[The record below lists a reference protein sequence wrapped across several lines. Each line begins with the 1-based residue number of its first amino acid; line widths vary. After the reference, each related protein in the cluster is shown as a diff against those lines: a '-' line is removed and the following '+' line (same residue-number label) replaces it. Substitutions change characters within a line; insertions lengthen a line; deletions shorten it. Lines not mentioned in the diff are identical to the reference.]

1 MATQKPGEWANS
13 LLARFEEQLPYRTGP
28 HGTQARL
35 SIDQT
40 MTCLI
45 QISRY
50 RFSLVISGLTK
61 MLQRVNEIFQPPACR
76 GHEPERCCYDSLIII
91 LETLE
96 RCLSGQ
102 SKDTARFEEAMNVKL
117 LLREICQFIDIQN
130 ENNQNAASLKALA
143 SKVLYALSQ
152 NHFGA
157 VFNRISARLQELSTC
172 SEENPD
178 YSDIELIQHIDLD
191 VNRLTKLLTET
202 IQKFKSLKKSAH
214 LILLNSLEKALWNWI
229 EFHPKEFEDL
239 QRNPN
244 DELSKCCET
253 FFDILDSYA
262 ENKKARS
269 AVWPLQ
275 IMLLVLSPK
284 VLEEIVNADSG
295 APCSPRHLKKK
306 HFMEGI
312 KKGLGAHASSK
323 QSTES
328 AAIACVKLCKASTY
342 ININDSSNV
351 TFQLVQSVIN
361 DLKALLFNPAKP
373 FSRGQGFN
381 FQDIDLMIDCWVS
394 CFRIKPHNNEALK
407 VCLSLNS
414 PPAYHFVIV
423 SSLLKIVTQAR
434 LPWWPQIDLV
444 YARSGELRALFTDT
458 LNKATQ
464 GYIAHTPLRMITSL
478 TLKSKDAQ
486 SRLTRPDEGPAHKA
500 LLLLMVRLIH
510 ADPMLLLNSLGKA
523 GHEVQSSTLELING
537 LVSLVH
543 QPTMPDVAQE
553 AMEALLALH
562 SPDKIEVWNPEAP
575 INTFWDVSS
584 QVLFSISQKLIQ
596 HQIANYTD
604 VLKWLREILICR
616 NTFLQRHKDYANVGS
631 QIAICRQAH
640 IKLEVVFF
648 MYLWSVDLDA
658 VMVSLSC
665 FGLLCEE
672 AEIRSGSDEL
682 TVGFILPNYH
692 LYQELSHASS
702 TLTTQSVESR
712 YNFYEHTQGRVA
724 LQKNIMSLMRK
735 IEHCVNGVQPA
746 WEETFRNW
754 EVTSKLLQNY
764 PKGKPEEGQAEVFH
778 RTMGKRRASHQSS
791 EHDLEE
797 QITEWANMTWFQLA
811 LGGVCLQKPRNQRL
825 AQSQILPIGVSGP
838 SLMQSTTSLSSSSS
852 GRGSMHPIMGSL
864 VSSMGGGSQDVQ
876 YCPVTQFIGQL
887 LRLLVCNNEK
897 FGPQIQKHV
906 KELVGQEM
914 SAQLYPILFD
924 QIRAIVEKF
933 FDQQGQV
940 VVTDINTQFI
950 EHTIYIMKSVLD
962 GRQSKDQ
969 NDQPSNAEHLGVTSI
984 ENLMLAIVRYVRHL
998 DMTVHAIHIKTKLCQ
1013 LVEVMMKRRDDL
1025 AFRQEMKFRNKL
1037 VEYLTD
1043 WVMGTSHQIAPP
1055 SSGDVTI
1062 ITRDLDQA
1070 CMEAVAALLRG
1081 LPLQPEESDRGDL
1094 MDAKS
1099 ALFLKYFTLFMNL
1112 LNDCVDGSEADKDTN
1127 NPPLL
1132 PPRPRVAAGKL
1143 TALRNA
1149 TIQAMSNLLSANI
1162 DSGLMH
1168 SIDLGYNPD
1177 LQTRA
1182 AFMEVLTQILQQ
1194 GTEFDTL
1201 AESVMADR
1209 FEQLV
1214 QLVTMISDK
1223 GELPIAMAL
1232 ASVVTT
1238 SQMDELAR
1246 VLVTLFD
1253 AKHLLS
1259 PLLWNMFYREVEVSD
1274 CMQTLFRGNS
1284 LGSKIMAFCFKI
1296 YGASYLQGLLEPLIR
1311 PLLDDPVTS
1320 FEVDPARLE
1329 ASEDIEVNRKNLIAL
1344 TQKVF
1349 DAIVNSADRFPPQL
1363 RSMCHCLY
1371 QVLSKR
1377 FPNLLQNNIGAVG
1390 TVIFL
1395 RFINPAIVSPQEL
1408 GIVGK
1413 QVPTQIKRGL
1423 MLMSKIL
1430 QNIANHVEF
1439 SKEQHMLCFNDFL
1452 RMHFEGGRRF
1462 FIQIASDCETVD
1474 QTSHSMSFISDAN
1487 VLALHRLLWSHQERI
1502 GDYLSSSRDHK
1513 AVGRRPFDKMATLLA
1528 YLGPPEHK
1536 PVDSH
1541 LLFSSYAR
1549 WSSIDMSST
1558 NFEEIM
1564 VKHQMH
1570 EKEEFKTLKS
1580 MNIFY
1585 QAGTSKAG
1593 NPVFYYIARRYKIGE
1608 TNGDLLIYHVI
1619 LTLKPFCH
1627 SPFEV
1632 VIDFTHTCS
1641 DNRFRTEFLQ
1651 KWFYVLPEVAYENLH
1666 AAYIYN
1672 CNSWVR
1678 EYTKFHDRI
1687 LAPLKGCRK
1696 LIFLDSPARLNDVI
1710 DPEQQKLPGATLSL
1724 DEDLKVFN
1732 NALKLSHKDTKVA
1745 IKVGP
1750 TALQITSA
1758 EKTKVLAHSVLLND
1772 VYYASEIEEVCL
1784 VDDNQFTLSIA
1795 NESSQLS
1802 FIHND
1807 CDNIVQ
1813 AIIHIRNRWELSQP
1827 DSVTVHQKIR
1837 PKDVPGTLLNMALL
1851 NLGSSDPNLRTAAY
1865 NQLCAL
1871 TATFD
1876 LKIEGQLLETQG
1888 LCIPSNN
1895 TIFIKSVSETLATNE
1910 PHLTLEFLEEC
1921 IQGFQ
1926 RSTIELKHLCLEYMT
1941 PWLANLVRF
1950 CKPSDESKRQ
1960 KQVALILEKLINL
1973 TIEQKEMYPSIQAK
1987 IWGSIG
1993 QIPELIDMV
2002 LDNFIHKSVSSGL
2015 GSPQVEIMADTAVA
2029 LASAN
2034 VQLVAKKVIGRLCRV
2049 MDKTCH
2055 SPTQY
2060 LEQHMM
2066 WDDIA
2071 ILARYLLMLSFN
2083 NCLDVAR
2090 HLPYLFHTVTFL
2102 VCSGSLSMRASTH
2115 GLVINIIHSLCTC
2128 TKPSFSEETQ
2138 RVLRLSLDEFSLP
2151 KFYLLFGI
2159 SKVKSA
2165 AVTAFRSSCRHPN
2178 DRWLGN
2184 ERVSQAP
2191 PADRERL
2198 ALPSLE
2204 VITDALLEIME
2215 ACMRDI
2221 PDCDWL
2227 QTWTSLAKS
2236 FAFCYNP
2243 ALQPRALIVFG
2254 CISKSITDQDVKQLL
2269 RILVKALESFTDI
2282 ILLESLVM
2290 CLTRLQ
2296 PLLRPESPIHKALFW
2311 VAVSVLQLDESTLYA
2326 AGLALLEQNLHTL
2339 NSQQL
2344 FDKQNIADVMMAT
2357 REPLEWHFKQLDH
2370 AVGLSFKSNFHFALV
2385 GHLLKGFRHPTPTTV
2400 SRTSRVLTMLLGIV
2414 AKPHR
2419 RDKFEVTP
2427 DSVAYLTALVCLS
2440 EEVRSRCHVKH
2451 TLPRWPVETGGVSEP
2466 GAGGGDHLSA
2476 GGAGNLQATA
2486 AGGQNVRRQK
2496 SWDMLD
2502 QSAIQ
2507 YARQSH
2513 KVQPHQDPAIKGKS
2527 WRSLDLTHNPHMGM
2541 ISHSS
2546 FVSHACTNTNTT
2558 TSTLSAYTTTNNNT
2572 LTNNANT
2579 SGGSSQHGGA
2589 YHRSDFRNRRSSSE
2603 PVNHQMVLVNPNI
2616 AKLMALKQAHIYTG
2630 TSISSA
2636 SPSATTATIT
2646 TTNNSNINTNAASAA
2661 VTMIITNTIN
2671 LNTTCTSS
2679 ATTTSTLTINTA
2691 NSSATN
2697 STSPAQSIEEIEN
2710 DDEANNF
2717 IVDCLQDISSIK
2729 EKCSQTARL
2738 LFKTQRSFSVPTPKE
2753 SQGKSAD
2760 RQKERGSRSSV
2771 SNESNVLLDPE
2782 VLPDSSTQ
2790 ALVLTVLAT
2799 LVKYTTDEAE
2809 TRVLYQY
2816 LAEGSVVFPKVFPVI
2831 HSLLDQKVNN
2841 VLSVSTDQIV
2851 LASVQS
2857 IIQNMLA
2864 SEDASQQPLHFLQ
2877 SCGFG
2882 GLWRFAGPFT
2892 KYNMMVE
2899 SSELFVNCL
2908 EAMVETCLPMEE
2920 NTPMP
2925 PSPRPY
2931 NLSSS
2936 LSSLTLG
2943 SPTDKESLDHDGFSG
2958 SVSSLRRASC
2968 SRARST
2974 KHRFVDSPTHN
2985 I

>member
-35 SIDQT
+35 SIDET
-40 MTCLI
+40 MNCLI

-61 MLQRVNEIFQPPACR
+61 MLQRVNEIFIILQFQPPACR

-130 ENNQNAASLKALA
+130 ENNQNATSLKALA
-143 SKVLYALSQ
+143 SKVLFALSQ

-172 SEENPD
+172 AEENPD

-191 VNRLTKLLTET
+191 VHRLTKLLTET

-214 LILLNSLEKALWNWI
+214 MILLSSLEKALWNWI

-253 FFDILDSYA
+253 FFDILDSYS
-262 ENKKARS
+262 ENKKARA

-275 IMLLVLSPK
+275 IMLLILSPK

-342 ININDSSNV
+342 ININDSNNV

-444 YARSGELRALFTDT
+444 YARSGELRGLFTDT

-692 LYQELSHASS
+692 LYQELSHTSA
-702 TLTTQSVESR
+702 TLTSPQNAESR
-712 YNFYEHTQGRVA
+712 YSFFEHLHGRVT
-724 LQKNIMSLMRK
+724 LQRNIMSLLRK

-778 RTMGKRRASHQSS
+778 RSMGKRRASHQSS

-797 QITEWANMTWFQLA
+797 QITEWANMTWFLLA
-811 LGGVCLQKPRNQRL
+811 LGGVCLQKPRNQRQT
-825 AQSQILPIGVSGP
+825 AQGYNLPLGTAGP

-864 VSSMGGGSQDVQ
+864 VSSIGPGSSQEVQ

-914 SAQLYPILFD
+914 SSQLYPILFD
-924 QIRAIVEKF
+924 QIRSIVEKF

-969 NDQPSNAEHLGVTSI
+969 NDQPANSEHLGVTSI

-1055 SSGDVTI
+1055 GSGDVTV

-1311 PLLDDPVTS
+1311 PLLEEPTSS
-1320 FEVDPARLE
+1320 FEVDPARIE
-1329 ASEDIEVNRKNLIAL
+1329 SSEDIENNRKNLIAL

-1452 RMHFEGGRRF
+1452 RAHFEAGRRF

-1651 KWFYVLPEVAYENLH
+1651 KWFYVLPEVAYENLY

-1696 LIFLDSPARLNDVI
+1696 LIFLDSPAKLNDVI

-1950 CKPSDESKRQ
+1950 CKPSDEGKRQ

-2102 VCSGSLSMRASTH
+2102 VCTGSLSMRASTH

-2204 VITDALLEIME
+2204 VITEALLEIME

-2221 PDCDWL
+2221 PDCEWL
-2227 QTWTSLAKS
+2227 HTWISLAKS

-2254 CISKSITDQDVKQLL
+2254 CISKSVTDQDVKQLL
-2269 RILVKALESFTDI
+2269 RILVKALESFNDI
-2282 ILLESLVM
+2282 ILLEALVM

-2296 PLLRPESPIHKALFW
+2296 PLLRPESPIHQALFW

-2344 FDKQNIADVMMAT
+2344 FDNQNIADVMMAT

-2427 DSVAYLTALVCLS
+2427 DSVAYLTALVCFS

-2451 TLPRWPVETGGVSEP
+2451 TVPRWPVESGGSGDSGSASSSDP
-2466 GAGGGDHLSA
+2466 SAPNSAGGGPLT
-2476 GGAGNLQATA
+2476 GGSGTITSSSSGGNS
-2486 AGGQNVRRQK
+2486 VRRQK

-2513 KVQPHQDPAIKGKS
+2513 KVQQHQ
-2527 WRSLDLTHNPHMGM
+2527 
-2541 ISHSS
+2541 
-2546 FVSHACTNTNTT
+2546 
-2558 TSTLSAYTTTNNNT
+2558 
-2572 LTNNANT
+2572 
-2579 SGGSSQHGGA
+2579 
-2589 YHRSDFRNRRSSSE
+2589 
-2603 PVNHQMVLVNPNI
+2603 
-2616 AKLMALKQAHIYTG
+2616 
-2630 TSISSA
+2630 
-2636 SPSATTATIT
+2636 
-2646 TTNNSNINTNAASAA
+2646 
-2661 VTMIITNTIN
+2661 
-2671 LNTTCTSS
+2671 
-2679 ATTTSTLTINTA
+2679 
-2691 NSSATN
+2691 
-2697 STSPAQSIEEIEN
+2697 
-2710 DDEANNF
+2710 
-2717 IVDCLQDISSIK
+2717 
-2729 EKCSQTARL
+2729 
-2738 LFKTQRSFSVPTPKE
+2738 
-2753 SQGKSAD
+2753 
-2760 RQKERGSRSSV
+2760 ERGSRSSV

-2816 LAEGSVVFPKVFPVI
+2816 LAEGSIVFPKVFPVI

-2841 VLSVSTDQIV
+2841 VLSVSNDQIV

-2899 SSELFVNCL
+2899 SSELFVNFL

-2920 NTPMP
+2920 SSPIP

-2943 SPTDKESLDHDGFSG
+2943 SPTDKAFSSESLDHDGFSG

-2968 SRARST
+2968 SKART
-2974 KHRFVDSPTHN
+2974 GKHRFIDSPTHN

>member
-13 LLARFEEQLPYRTGP
+13 LLNRFEEQLPYRTGP

-61 MLQRVNEIFQPPACR
+61 MLQRVNEIFIILQFQPPACR
-76 GHEPERCCYDSLIII
+76 GHEPERCVYDSLIII

-130 ENNQNAASLKALA
+130 ENNQNATSLKALA

-214 LILLNSLEKALWNWI
+214 FILLNSLEKALWNWI

-244 DELSKCCET
+244 DELSKGCET

-342 ININDSSNV
+342 ININDSNNV

-373 FSRGQGFN
+373 FSRGQGYN

-543 QPTMPDVAQE
+543 TPTMPDVAQE

-692 LYQELSHASS
+692 LYQELSHTSS
-702 TLTTQSVESR
+702 TLTTQNVESR
-712 YNFYEHTQGRVA
+712 YNFFEHTQGRA
-724 LQKNIMSLMRK
+724 TLQKNIMSLMRK

-754 EVTSKLLQNY
+754 EVTSKVLQNY

-778 RTMGKRRASHQSS
+778 RSMGKRRASHQSS

-797 QITEWANMTWFQLA
+797 QITEWANMTWFLLA

-825 AQSQILPIGVSGP
+825 AQTQILPIGISGP

-864 VSSMGGGSQDVQ
+864 VTSMGMGGGSQDVQ

-897 FGPQIQKHV
+897 FGPQIQKNV

-924 QIRAIVEKF
+924 QIRSIVEKF

-969 NDQPSNAEHLGVTSI
+969 NDQPANAEHLGVTSI

-1055 SSGDVTI
+1055 SSGDVTL

-1311 PLLDDPVTS
+1311 PLLDDPMTS

-1329 ASEDIEVNRKNLIAL
+1329 STEDIEVNRKNLIAL

-1452 RMHFEGGRRF
+1452 RSHFEGGRRF

-1666 AAYIYN
+1666 SVYIYN

-1696 LIFLDSPARLNDVI
+1696 LIFLDSPAKLNDVI
-1710 DPEQQKLPGATLSL
+1710 DPENQKLPGATLSL
-1724 DEDLKVFN
+1724 DEDLKVFS

-1950 CKPSDESKRQ
+1950 CKPSDEGKRQ
-1960 KQVALILEKLINL
+1960 KQVAMILEKLINL
-1973 TIEQKEMYPSIQAK
+1973 TIDQKEMYPSIQAK

-2184 ERVSQAP
+2184 ERVSQTP

-2236 FAFCYNP
+2236 FAFCFNP

-2269 RILVKALESFTDI
+2269 RILVKALESFNDI
-2282 ILLESLVM
+2282 ILLEALVM

-2296 PLLRPESPIHKALFW
+2296 PLLRPESPIHRALFW

-2400 SRTSRVLTMLLGIV
+2400 SRTSRVLTMLLGII

-2427 DSVAYLTALVCLS
+2427 DSVAYLTALVCFS
-2440 EEVRSRCHVKH
+2440 EEVRSRCHIKH
-2451 TLPRWPVETGGVSEP
+2451 TLPRWPIESGVILEP
-2466 GAGGGDHLSA
+2466 GSTGDPSVVAAITAGQA
-2476 GGAGNLQATA
+2476 GS
-2486 AGGQNVRRQK
+2486 GGQNVRRQK

-2507 YARQSH
+2507 FARQSH
-2513 KVQPHQDPAIKGKS
+2513 KVQPHP
-2527 WRSLDLTHNPHMGM
+2527 
-2541 ISHSS
+2541 
-2546 FVSHACTNTNTT
+2546 
-2558 TSTLSAYTTTNNNT
+2558 
-2572 LTNNANT
+2572 
-2579 SGGSSQHGGA
+2579 
-2589 YHRSDFRNRRSSSE
+2589 
-2603 PVNHQMVLVNPNI
+2603 
-2616 AKLMALKQAHIYTG
+2616 
-2630 TSISSA
+2630 
-2636 SPSATTATIT
+2636 
-2646 TTNNSNINTNAASAA
+2646 
-2661 VTMIITNTIN
+2661 
-2671 LNTTCTSS
+2671 
-2679 ATTTSTLTINTA
+2679 
-2691 NSSATN
+2691 
-2697 STSPAQSIEEIEN
+2697 
-2710 DDEANNF
+2710 
-2717 IVDCLQDISSIK
+2717 
-2729 EKCSQTARL
+2729 
-2738 LFKTQRSFSVPTPKE
+2738 
-2753 SQGKSAD
+2753 
-2760 RQKERGSRSSV
+2760 ERGSRSSV

-2841 VLSVSTDQIV
+2841 VLSVSNDQIV

-2908 EAMVETCLPMEE
+2908 EAMVETCLPVEE

-2943 SPTDKESLDHDGFSG
+2943 SPTDKAFSSESLDHDGFSG

-2968 SRARST
+2968 SKVRSA
-2974 KHRFVDSPTHN
+2974 KHRFIDSPTHN